1 MLKESKSTEVS
12 RGHSILTIIVR
23 RRPEFSKQGSELK
36 VSKKNKLSKECRYGI
51 QVDLFAKKQD
61 SGIKKRGGT
70 SRKEQKIALI
80 SRLEE
85 QRTLTSNTVDKI
97 SDQLHLL
104 QAFRRVKSNNGT
116 AGIDGITVEKYERD
130 LLANIKQLQ
139 IELKTVT
146 YEPNAVRGVEIE
158 KPNGGTRLLG
168 IPTVADRLVQ
178 QSIQTELQM
187 VFDPFFSENSFGFR
201 PGRSAHQ
208 AIERASECVKEGK
221 IWVVDIDLKS
231 FFDEINHDRLM
242 NRLRNSISDKK
253 LLKLIHQFLR
263 AGLMQGG
270 VETQRIAGTPQGG
283 PLSPL
288 LSNIVLDELDKELEV
303 RGLSFVRYADDCNIF
318 VGSERSAHRVLESI
332 TMYIEKK
339 LKLKVNKEKSGV
351 RRCDKVKFLGHTIMG
366 DGKIRIA
373 DKSILRFKV
382 KIREVTKRN
391 RAIPLRRLIKELNLI
406 IQGWAIYYRKCN
418 TWLSSLREMDG
429 WIRNRLRCYALKQHG
444 RKYATYRF
452 LKSLGLA
459 EGQSWNAVR
468 FYGWWPMANLPYVRK
483 GMGLAWFAGIGLR
496 SLVAVQKG

>member
-1 MLKESKSTEVS
+1 M
-12 RGHSILTIIVR
+12 
-23 RRPEFSKQGSELK
+23 
-36 VSKKNKLSKECRYGI
+36 SKKNGLSKECNHGK
-51 QVDLFAKKQD
+51 QGDLFAIEQD
-61 SGIKKRGGT
+61 SGTKKGGST
-70 SRKEQKIALI
+70 SRKDQRIALF
-80 SRLEE
+80 SRLED
-85 QRTLTSNTVDKI
+85 QRTLTTHTVDKI

-104 QAFRRVKSNNGT
+104 KAFRRVKRNNGT
-116 AGIDGITVEKYERD
+116 AGIDGITLGEYERD
-130 LLANIKQLQ
+130 LSANIKQLQ
-139 IELKTVT
+139 IHLEAGT
-146 YEPNAVRGVEIE
+146 YEPSAVRGVEIE

-168 IPTVADRLVQ
+168 IPTIGDRVVQ
-178 QSIQTELQM
+178 QSIQTELQR
-187 VFDPFFSENSFGFR
+187 VFDPYLSENSYGFR

-208 AIERASECVKEGK
+208 AIERASEYVKEGK

-270 VETQRIAGTPQGG
+270 VATQRIAGTPQGG

-318 VGSERSAHRVLESI
+318 VGSERSAQRVLKSM
-332 TMYIEKK
+332 TTFIEKK
-339 LKLKVNKEKSGV
+339 LKLKVNLEKSGV

-373 DKSILRFKV
+373 DKSILRFKL

-391 RAIPLRRLIKELNLI
+391 RAIPLGRLIGELNLI
-406 IQGWAIYYRKCN
+406 IQGWATYFRKCS
-418 TWLSSLREMDG
+418 TWLSALRAMDG
-429 WIRNRLRCYALKQHG
+429 WIRNRLRCYALKLHG
-444 RKYATYRF
+444 RNYPTYRF
-452 LKSLGLA
+452 LRSLGLA
-459 EGQSWNAVR
+459 ASQSWNAVR
-468 FYGWWPMANLPYVRK
+468 FYGWWPMANLPYVRN
-483 GMGLAWFAGIGLR
+483 GMGLAWFAKLGLR

>member
-1 MLKESKSTEVS
+1 M
-12 RGHSILTIIVR
+12 
-23 RRPEFSKQGSELK
+23 
-36 VSKKNKLSKECRYGI
+36 SKKNGLSKERKHGI
-51 QVDLFAKKQD
+51 QGDLFAMEQD
-61 SGIKKRGGT
+61 PGTRKGGGT
-70 SRKEQKIALI
+70 SRKDQKIELI

-85 QRTLTSNTVDKI
+85 QRTLTTNAVDKI

-104 QAFRRVKSNNGT
+104 KAFRRAKRNDGT
-116 AGIDGITVEKYERD
+116 AGIDGITPGEYEQD
-130 LLANIKQLQ
+130 LSANIKQLQ
-139 IELKTVT
+139 IQLKAGT
-146 YEPNAVRGVEIE
+146 YEPNAVRGVEIK

-168 IPTVADRLVQ
+168 IPTIGDRVVQ
-178 QSIQTELQM
+178 QSIQAELQR
-187 VFDPFFSENSFGFR
+187 VFDPFFSENSYGFR

-208 AIERASECVKEGK
+208 AIERASEYVKEGK

-242 NRLRNSISDKK
+242 NRLKNSISDKK

-270 VETQRIAGTPQGG
+270 LETQRIAGTPQGG

-303 RGLSFVRYADDCNIF
+303 RGLGFVRYADDCNIF
-318 VGSERSAHRVLESI
+318 VGSERSAQRVLKSM
-332 TMYIEKK
+332 TTFIEKK
-339 LKLKVNKEKSGV
+339 LKLKVNLEKSGV
-351 RRCDKVKFLGHTIMG
+351 RRCDKVKFLGHTVMG

-391 RAIPLRRLIKELNLI
+391 RAIPLRRLIQELNLI
-406 IQGWAIYYRKCN
+406 IQGWANYFRKCN
-418 TWLSSLREMDG
+418 TWLSALREMDG
-429 WIRNRLRCYALKQHG
+429 WIRNRLRCYALKLHG

-452 LKSLGLA
+452 LKSPGLT

-483 GMGLAWFAGIGLR
+483 GMGLAWFAGLGLR
-496 SLVAVQKG
+496 SLTAVQKG

>member
-1 MLKESKSTEVS
+1 M
-12 RGHSILTIIVR
+12 
-23 RRPEFSKQGSELK
+23 
-36 VSKKNKLSKECRYGI
+36 SKKNGLSKECNHGK
-51 QVDLFAKKQD
+51 QGDLFAIEQD
-61 SGIKKRGGT
+61 SGTKKGGST
-70 SRKEQKIALI
+70 SRKDQKIELF
-80 SRLEE
+80 SRLED
-85 QRTLTSNTVDKI
+85 QRTLTTHTVDKI

-104 QAFRRVKSNNGT
+104 KAFRRVKRNNGT
-116 AGIDGITVEKYERD
+116 AGIDGITLGEYERD
-130 LLANIKQLQ
+130 LSANIKQLQ
-139 IELKTVT
+139 IHLEAGT
-146 YEPNAVRGVEIE
+146 YEPSAVRGVEIE
-158 KPNGGTRLLG
+158 KPDGGTRLLG
-168 IPTVADRLVQ
+168 IPTIGDRVVQ
-178 QSIQTELQM
+178 QSIQTELQR
-187 VFDPFFSENSFGFR
+187 VFDPYFSENSYGFR

-208 AIERASECVKEGK
+208 AIERASEYVKEGK

-318 VGSERSAHRVLESI
+318 VGSERSAQRVLKSM
-332 TMYIEKK
+332 TTFIEKK
-339 LKLKVNKEKSGV
+339 LKLKVNLEKSGV
-351 RRCDKVKFLGHTIMG
+351 RRCDHVKFLGHTIMG

-391 RAIPLRRLIKELNLI
+391 RAIPLGRLIGELNLI
-406 IQGWAIYYRKCN
+406 IQGWATYFRKCN
-418 TWLSSLREMDG
+418 TWLSALRAMDG
-429 WIRNRLRCYALKQHG
+429 WIRNRLRCYALKLHG
-444 RKYATYRF
+444 RNYPTYRF

-459 EGQSWNAVR
+459 ASQSWNAVR
-468 FYGWWPMANLPYVRK
+468 FYGWWPMANLPYVRN
-483 GMGLAWFAGIGLR
+483 GMGLAWFAKLGLR
-496 SLVAVQKG
+496 SLVAVQKS